1 MSSPGFLLRIAFL
14 RRINISMTR
23 LSNNGNGTKIGS
35 LDLPQHNFNKIFVL
49 RLICSRRA
57 RLKRSN
63 VSIKDRV
70 TTLPAFKVISFGFTT
85 SGHRCG
91 ACPPEHFGGLG
102 GLRQLDGTPKDSEW
116 HAFCECPGTSTAR
129 NIFCLNANLEISCS
143 DPCSV
148 QDLCKLVRSVADSA
162 FLSGKCASFAYDIRC
177 TRRKLFRRLSAD
189 GPSGR
194 AVVAARPVA
203 AQR

>member
-1 MSSPGFLLRIAFL
+1 MSKFFRDEAEIFRILKRLLQFYVKNYAINSATAVVRALRQMLRNFEEGTSRGRAIAPLCGRHGGGAHAKWSVVCGHNFNCQRRISEVLSSPGFLRRTAFL
-14 RRINISMTR
+14 RRTNISMTR

-91 ACPPEHFGGLG
+91 ACPPARVGGLG
-102 GLRQLDGTPKDSEW
+102 GLR
-116 HAFCECPGTSTAR
+116 
-129 NIFCLNANLEISCS
+129 
-143 DPCSV
+143 
-148 QDLCKLVRSVADSA
+148 
-162 FLSGKCASFAYDIRC
+162 
-177 TRRKLFRRLSAD
+177 
-189 GPSGR
+189 
-194 AVVAARPVA
+194 
-203 AQR
+203 